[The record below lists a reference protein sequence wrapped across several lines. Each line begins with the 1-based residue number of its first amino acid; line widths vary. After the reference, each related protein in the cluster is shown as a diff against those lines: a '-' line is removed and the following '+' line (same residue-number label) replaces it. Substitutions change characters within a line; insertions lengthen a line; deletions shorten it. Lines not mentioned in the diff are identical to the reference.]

1 MVTVCLLLA
10 RLQTTRGVHLGTV
23 QEKPVESNNKIT
35 KERGKKQ
42 RQRRSKNGQQK
53 KIFKKRGRKKTT
65 MGLLT

>member
-35 KERGKKQ
+35 KKRGKNQ
-42 RQRRSKNGQQK
+42 RQRRSKNGQQQK
-53 KIFKKRGRKKTT
+53 NI
-65 MGLLT
+65 